1 MGETLK
7 MGTHLDIES
16 ELNLIK
22 GTRRELRNN
31 HCSTEIVERK
41 TMKELGLKRSE
52 IKKTYL
58 HMYTLCHFA
67 TYVVY
72 ANLIHLAHMFL
83 CTNE

>member
-7 MGTHLDIES
+7 IGTHLDIES

-22 GTRRELRNN
+22 ETRSELRD

-52 IKKTYL
+52 INNILTHVYFVP
-58 HMYTLCHFA
+58 LCNICCLCKLDTFV
-67 TYVVY
+67 TYVSM
-72 ANLIHLAHMFL
+72 HK
-83 CTNE
+83 